1 MKKVLL
7 TLVLCAFAM
16 VGFAQKGEMTA
27 GAQFTVGAGQ
37 GICNPGLGAKFS
49 YSVTDPWR
57 LAASFDY
64 GFQTEGIATWDINV
78 DAHYQFFF
86 GKGFRVYPLAGFTL
100 LGYHV
105 PEIKKSNSTCVGMN
119 IGGGAQ
125 YDINDSWAV
134 FTEVKGQ
141 LVHKHGSRFVWG
153 IGGSYK
159 F

>member
-27 GAQFTVGAGQ
+27 GAQFTVGVGQ

-64 GFQTEGIATWDINV
+64 GF
-78 DAHYQFFF
+78 QFFF